1 MIHRKKDGSESQEE
15 KGMAVRV
22 RRSLGD
28 TQKKGMAVRVRRSL
42 GDTQR
47 ICNK

>member
-1 MIHRKKDGSESQEE
+1 MTHRK

-42 GDTQR
+42 GDTQKKR
-47 ICNK
+47 DGSESQEEPW

>member
-1 MIHRKKDGSESQEE
+1 MTHRK

-28 TQKKGMAVRVRRSL
+28 TQKKRDGSESQEEPR
-42 GDTQR
+42 
-47 ICNK
+47 